1 MILAAIAGIVLGF
14 SLSIPPGPIS
24 VAIIRKGMEGDGE
37 SGRLIGIGAAAIDVV
52 YAVIAALASSAILR
66 GVGDFLDGSAWFELI
81 FQIVCIGILLF
92 LGYRYFHVTARDLAE
107 TAEEEEQQESTAR
120 RFGASSGLM
129 LGVFMAVMN
138 LANPSFLP
146 TMIAVAGALHAEEI
160 LTTEPLSIAGY
171 AVGFGIGVFLW
182 FLLLLRIVVYMRK
195 RLPVAYFR
203 YIFRFSGGAFYVF
216 ALIIGIRVVIAT
228 DWSAL

>member
-24 VAIIRKGMEGDGE
+24 VAIIRKGMEGNPE
-37 SGRLIGIGAAAIDVV
+37 AGRLIGIGAAATDIV

-66 GVGDFLDGSAWFELI
+66 SVGDFLNGSAWFELI

-120 RFGASSGLM
+120 RYGATSGLM

-146 TMIAVAGALHAEEI
+146 TMIAVAGALHAESI
-160 LTTEPLSIAGY
+160 LTTEPLSTAGY
-171 AVGFGIGVFLW
+171 AVGFGLGVFLW
-182 FLLLLRIVVYMRK
+182 FLLLLRIVVYMRR

-203 YIFRFSGGAFYVF
+203 YIFRFSGGAFFIF